1 VLSLI
6 AGALALSVAAQSD
19 TVLNLG
25 VVHRDLTGD
34 GVLEILRL
42 TASGVSIDS
51 LNVTFVIESDGDT
64 LFQTALSPLTRTI
77 SYEALGRR
85 ELSVS
90 EHRSRIG
97 SFAEWFFGDTKFA
110 SPEGFI
116 EELRSIA
123 RLRVAEIPA
132 AIARDRRRQFVIDSL
147 MAAGQPHSQAER
159 RARRLAGAAI
169 DTAGAAAIWNE
180 IQTAGVTVFTYS
192 PGGDGLYA
200 IAWSAR
206 DQRFYRL
213 LECC

>member
-1 VLSLI
+1 LI

-25 VVHRDLTGD
+25 VIQRDLTGD

-42 TASGVSIDS
+42 TATGVSVDS
-51 LNVTFVIESDGDT
+51 LSVTFVIESDADT
-64 LFQTALSPLTRTI
+64 LFQTTLAPLTRSNGYGT
-77 SYEALGRR
+77 GRR

-90 EHRSRIG
+90 ERRGRID

-110 SPEGFI
+110 SPEEFV
-116 EELRSIA
+116 EELRSTA
-123 RLRVAEIPA
+123 RLRVAEIPDV
-132 AIARDRRRQFVIDSL
+132 IARDRRRQFVIDSL
-147 MAAGQPHSQAER
+147 MAAGQPHGQAER
-159 RARRLAGAAI
+159 RARRLAGTAR

-192 PGGDGLYA
+192 PGGDGVYA